1 MVTDIDI
8 RNELAYADVPSP
20 IGILWIAAT
29 GRGLVRVSSNVDE
42 DLFRDELG
50 ASLGLI
56 PVYAPDL
63 LHEYVV
69 RFDEYFTGKRTAFE
83 LPIDLRGTSSFQRA
97 VLEEVGS
104 IPFGEVRSYGD
115 IARAVGHPGASRA
128 VGSVMA
134 TNPISL
140 VIPCHRVIRS
150 DGTPGEYS
158 RRLMGSEGVKHKLLL
173 LSLEGVILPQN
184 RTALE
189 S

>member
-1 MVTDIDI
+1 MVTDIDSRYEI
-8 RNELAYADVPSP
+8 AYTDMPSP
-20 IGILWIAAT
+20 LGTLWIAASEK
-29 GRGLVRVSSNVDE
+29 GLVRVSFDE
-42 DLFRDELG
+42 EEDGFCDDLG

-56 PVYAPDL
+56 PVHAPEAL
-63 LHEYVV
+63 QTYVV
-69 RFDEYFTGKRTAFE
+69 RFGEYFAGTRTAFE
-83 LPIDLRGTSSFQRA
+83 MQVDLHGRASPFQRA

-150 DGTPGEYS
+150 DGTPGEYARGP
-158 RRLMGSEGVKHKLLL
+158 RRSEGRRRRMLL
-173 LSLEGVILPQN
+173 LSLEGVTFPP
-184 RTALE
+184 TPA